1 MYHYACATGCSPK
14 IANHDQP
21 ITGKITPEGD
31 KMYVSFH
38 YDAGDGYFYMFQAQV
53 SGDVMTGTSQGRLGS
68 AKITLTRKK

>member
-1 MYHYACATGCSPK
+1 
-14 IANHDQP
+14 
-21 ITGKITPEGD
+21 
-31 KMYVSFH
+31 MYVSFH